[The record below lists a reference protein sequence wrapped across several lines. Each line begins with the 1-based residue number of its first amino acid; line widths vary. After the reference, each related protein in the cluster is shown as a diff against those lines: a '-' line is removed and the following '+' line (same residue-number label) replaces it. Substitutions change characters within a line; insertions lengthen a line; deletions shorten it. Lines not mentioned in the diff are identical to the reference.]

1 MYSYTTGVRVLMGQM
16 ADSAHKMGFSSSR
29 VDVKVN
35 ARGELVIAVL
45 IPPRHPD
52 EWGPPSTFDKLQAAR
67 TPRHPR
73 G

>member
-1 MYSYTTGVRVLMGQM
+1 MELTTGLRVLMGQI

-29 VDVKVN
+29 VDVRVN

-52 EWGPPSTFDKLQAAR
+52 EWGPPSTFAKRQAA
-67 TPRHPR
+67 TTARHPR

>member
-1 MYSYTTGVRVLMGQM
+1 MDLTTGVRVLMGQI
-16 ADSAHKMGFSSSR
+16 ANSAQKMGFSSSR
-29 VDVKVN
+29 VDVRVN

-52 EWGPPSTFDKLQAAR
+52 EWGPPSTFDERQAAR
-67 TPRHPR
+67 TARHQR

>member
-1 MYSYTTGVRVLMGQM
+1 MELTTGVRVLMGQI

-29 VDVKVN
+29 VDVRVN

-52 EWGPPSTFDKLQAAR
+52 EWGSPSTLDNWHA
-67 TPRHPR
+67 RHPR